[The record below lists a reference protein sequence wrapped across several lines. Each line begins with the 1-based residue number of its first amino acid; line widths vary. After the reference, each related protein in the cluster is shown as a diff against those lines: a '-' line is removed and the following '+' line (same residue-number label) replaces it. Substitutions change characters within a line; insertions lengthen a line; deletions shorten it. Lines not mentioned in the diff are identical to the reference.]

1 MAPVTNQEP
10 QSANDYDDRIT
21 AAVKSVLIEIAQI
34 LGSFREKFAV
44 VGGIVPT
51 LVFTETEMAHI
62 GTTDID
68 LSLDAESL
76 SDGEYADLVKAL
88 MSSGYGQRGARRF
101 QLVREVST
109 EDEGDPIAI
118 VVDFLMPRDAKVM
131 RNKPAL
137 IGEFAVQRADGAALA
152 LQFPQWILLEG
163 KMPDGSRNRVEI
175 AVASI
180 PALLAMKGFAINNR
194 MKRKDAYD
202 IYYCVRNYPGGVEQL
217 AQECRAVLAT
227 YEGKRGYDHIVEK
240 FHDVDGFGPQ
250 SVCLFVEGSD
260 VLDGRTPDQWQ
271 QDAFGQVNAWL
282 GALGLRK

>member
-34 LGSFREKFAV
+34 LGSFRGKFAV
-44 VGGIVPT
+44 IGGIVPT
-51 LVFTETEMAHI
+51 LVLTETEMTHI

-76 SDGEYADLVKAL
+76 GDGEYADLVQVL
-88 MSSGYGQRGARRF
+88 MNSGYGQRGDRRF

-109 EDEGDPIAI
+109 EDEGEPINI
-118 VVDFLMPRDAKVM
+118 IVDFLMPRDAKVI

-137 IGEFAVQRADGAALA
+137 IDEFAVQRADGAALA
-152 LQFPQWILLEG
+152 LRFPQRIQLEG

-202 IYYCVRNYPGGVEQL
+202 IYYCIRNYPGGFEQL

-227 YEGKRGYDHIVEK
+227 DEGKRGYGHIAEK

-250 SVCLFVEGSD
+250 SVCLFVEGTD
-260 VLDGRTPDQWQ
+260 ILDGRTPDQWQ